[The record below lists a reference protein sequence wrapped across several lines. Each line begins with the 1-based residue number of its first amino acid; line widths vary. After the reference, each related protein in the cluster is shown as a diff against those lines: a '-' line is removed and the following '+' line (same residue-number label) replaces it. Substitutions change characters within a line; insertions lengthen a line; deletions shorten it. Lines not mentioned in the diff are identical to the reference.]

1 LWSSYDKN
9 FVFKGANY
17 TCVGTNYTCVGTTFA
32 QLGVI
37 TAREQTTKT
46 GQESSSERPTG
57 YHLAVNLDDEY
68 RPAAVWFLSTTPA
81 KSARNTYK
89 SPSGQQMPRFAAAQ
103 IASSLGEMNKIYAS
117 ELKFVNI
124 QEEYTIMSDV

>member
-1 LWSSYDKN
+1 
-9 FVFKGANY
+9 VP
-17 TCVGTNYTCVGTTFA
+17 CVGTTFA

-46 GQESSSERPTG
+46 GQKNSSERPTS
-57 YHLAVNLDDEY
+57 YRLAVNLDDKY
-68 RPAAVWFLSTTPA
+68 RPAAVWFLSITPA

-89 SPSGQQMPRFAAAQ
+89 SPSDQQMPRFAAAQ
-103 IASSLGEMNKIYAS
+103 IASSLSEMNKIYAS
-117 ELKFVNI
+117 ELIFVNI